1 MTTKP
6 MSNPDTL
13 DTRLQL
19 AAIAL
24 RRGEYASFTGRCRL
38 AVLLE
43 EAVTHMQHCA
53 EDHERWLAASRAAL
67 HEAFADTLPVPA
79 GEPVQ

>member
-1 MTTKP
+1 MTTR

-19 AAIAL
+19 AANAL
-24 RRGEYASFTGRCRL
+24 RRGEYASYSGRCRL

-43 EAVTHMQHCA
+43 EAVSHMQVRE
-53 EDHERWLAASRAAL
+53 EDHKRWAEASRAAL